1 MHGPTRRL
9 RAVTGALALLLGSL
23 VGPSAWAHHAF
34 SFSDDFDTSQVV
46 RFDKATITK
55 LEWTHPH
62 VWIHID
68 VKYPA
73 GTVEPW
79 RIETVPP
86 NVLLQR
92 GFTKASLLPG
102 TEIVVN
108 VYRAKHGVRVASGRD
123 VTLPDGRTLFL
134 GSPGTGA
141 PGELRSSGH

>member
-23 VGPSAWAHHAF
+23 VGPPAWAHHAF
-34 SFSDDFDTSQVV
+34 SDEFDTSQAV

-55 LEWTHPH
+55 MEWTEPH

-68 VKYPA
+68 VERPA

-79 RIETVPP
+79 VIEAGPP
-86 NVLLQR
+86 GVLLRR
-92 GFTKASLLPG
+92 GFTRASLLPG

-108 VYRAKHGVRVASGRD
+108 VYRAKHGTRVASGRD

-134 GSPGTGA
+134 GPPGTGA
-141 PGELRSSGH
+141 PGELRSSGR